1 MRESEDQCSTNRHS
15 AICDQPEGI
24 VNNGRAEHEEQH
36 ADPAPRDY
44 AFDAMSTKAERKSHD
59 ADRQYHE
66 QHLHVKM
73 PFAELTHERNE
84 RDEDRQGEAMKQ
96 AQTRQCDRHVVEKT

>member
-24 VNNGRAEHEEQH
+24 VNHCRAEHEKQQADTAPDNH
-36 ADPAPRDY
+36 AFNAMPA
-44 AFDAMSTKAERKSHD
+44 KAQRKSHD
-59 ADRQYHE
+59 ADRQYDE

-73 PFAELTHERNE
+73 PLGELTHERKQ
-84 RDEDRQGEAMKQ
+84 RDQYRQGEAM
-96 AQTRQCDRHVVEKT
+96 H